1 MERAVSQ
8 DKSRAKDGSVNM
20 PNRERE
26 VQLAFRVTEAERR
39 LIEDKM
45 KLFGTENMSA
55 YLRKMAIDGYIV
67 KLDFLQINEMMSL
80 LRRTNASLNQIA
92 KRLNSMGR
100 AYVEDIS
107 EIRQRQ
113 DEIYDMVKKMLRKIV
128 AIK

>member
-1 MERAVSQ
+1 
-8 DKSRAKDGSVNM
+8 M

-45 KLFGTENMSA
+45 RLFGTVNMSA

-67 KLDFLQINEMMSL
+67 KLDFSQINEMMSL
-80 LRRTNASLNQIA
+80 LRRTNSSLNQIV

-100 AYVEDIS
+100 AYADDIS
-107 EIRQRQ
+107 EIKRRQ
-113 DEIYDMVKKMLRKIV
+113 DEIYDMVKKMLNKIV
-128 AIK
+128 AMK

>member
-1 MERAVSQ
+1 
-8 DKSRAKDGSVNM
+8 M

-45 KLFGTENMSA
+45 RLFGTVNMSA

-67 KLDFLQINEMMSL
+67 KLDFPQINEMMSL

-100 AYVEDIS
+100 AYAEDIS

-113 DEIYDMVKKMLRKIV
+113 DEIYDMVKKMLNKITAV
-128 AIK
+128 K

>member
-1 MERAVSQ
+1 
-8 DKSRAKDGSVNM
+8 M

-26 VQLAFRVTEAERR
+26 VQLAFRVTEAERK

-45 KLFGTENMSA
+45 RLFGTVNMSA

-67 KLDFLQINEMMSL
+67 KLDFPQINEMMSL

-92 KRLNSMGR
+92 KRLNSAGR

-113 DEIYDMVKKMLRKIV
+113 DEINDMVKKMLRKIV

>member
-1 MERAVSQ
+1 
-8 DKSRAKDGSVNM
+8 M

-45 KLFGTENMSA
+45 KLFGTVNMSA

-67 KLDFLQINEMMSL
+67 KLDLPQINEMMSL
-80 LRRTNASLNQIA
+80 LRRTSSSLNQIA
-92 KRLNSMGR
+92 KRLNSTGR
-100 AYVEDIS
+100 AYAEDIS

-113 DEIYDMVKKMLRKIV
+113 DEIYSSVREILSKIALVK
-128 AIK
+128 

>member
-1 MERAVSQ
+1 
-8 DKSRAKDGSVNM
+8 M

-67 KLDFLQINEMMSL
+67 KLDLPQINEMMSL
-80 LRRTNASLNQIA
+80 LRRTSSSLNQIA
-92 KRLNSMGR
+92 KRLNSTGR
-100 AYVEDIS
+100 AYAEDIS
-107 EIRQRQ
+107 EIRHRQ
-113 DEIYDMVKKMLRKIV
+113 DEIFYIV
-128 AIK
+128 NNLLNTLTAIQ

>member
-1 MERAVSQ
+1 
-8 DKSRAKDGSVNM
+8 M

-45 KLFGTENMSA
+45 KLFGTMNMSA

-67 KLDFLQINEMMSL
+67 KLDLPKINEMMSL
-80 LRRTNASLNQIA
+80 LRRTSSSLNQIA
-92 KRLNSMGR
+92 KRLNSTGK
-100 AYVEDIS
+100 AYAEDIS

-113 DEIYDMVKKMLRKIV
+113 EEIYDMVKSCLTKLLR
-128 AIK
+128 